1 MSQLD
6 RRVTPVREEDGT
18 YWRCACCGPPP
29 PRLRCP
35 PARRLRGWPASGRR
49 GREEACADSRTGAA
63 WKTKTRG
70 GFTRRERSQKTQDG
84 PRLAAGSHRELKM
97 GFSQDS
103 LDFLQVVVGVLI
115 GHVRR
120 ADVQLEVGSKVLKV
134 VVVWKF

>member
-1 MSQLD
+1 
-6 RRVTPVREEDGT
+6 
-18 YWRCACCGPPP
+18 
-29 PRLRCP
+29 
-35 PARRLRGWPASGRR
+35 
-49 GREEACADSRTGAA
+49 
-63 WKTKTRG
+63 
-70 GFTRRERSQKTQDG
+70 
-84 PRLAAGSHRELKM
+84 M